1 MLLRISD
8 ANNTNINGAFSDPP
22 GTIITPAVVASGAAF
37 DLVFQWNLSS
47 GDGDKL
53 FDLTPPPNQIT
64 PAMSFNITCT
74 FDSGQNVLWVQ
85 LVDRANNVFVSFAEL
100 DGFAIAN
107 GASGSGVLTRINQI
121 GTNIVWSLN

>member
-8 ANNTNINGAFSDPP
+8 ANNTSSNGAFSDPP
-22 GTIITPAVVASGAAF
+22 GTIIAPAMVASGAAF

-47 GDGDKL
+47 GDGDVL

-64 PAMSFNITCT
+64 PALSFNITCT
-74 FDSGQNVLWVQ
+74 FDSGQSILWVQ
-85 LVDRANNVFVSFAEL
+85 LVDQINNVAVTFAEL
-100 DGFAIAN
+100 DGFSVAN

-121 GTNIVWSLN
+121 GAAITWSLN